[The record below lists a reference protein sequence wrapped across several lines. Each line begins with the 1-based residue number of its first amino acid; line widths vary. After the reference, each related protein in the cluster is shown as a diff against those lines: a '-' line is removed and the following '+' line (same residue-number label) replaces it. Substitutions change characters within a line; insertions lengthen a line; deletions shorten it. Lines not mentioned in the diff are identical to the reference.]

1 MIFVKTI
8 VWLKTDTLPTEN
20 TEEEP
25 CGQEAAVCRYF
36 FSKMVYNNRQELIH
50 LISFFLS
57 DLIWSADWLDRFLP
71 LLKML
76 EECVHS

>member
-1 MIFVKTI
+1 MCEICVINSLQIQVSYVMIFVKTI

-50 LISFFLS
+50 LISCFFFVRF
-57 DLIWSADWLDRFLP
+57 DLI
-71 LLKML
+71 
-76 EECVHS
+76 C